1 MLSAVAVLGFSAV
14 GHAETALAYQCSI
27 ATNRETGGWITAEY
41 AFAQDKGAATAFDGL
56 IKREFGKPISVTVKD
71 DTEKR
76 LTMLWEVPLYNGSG
90 QATIMRFRA
99 VVFKQNDKV
108 TIQARPAGYKNMFE
122 GRGVCKKVAL

>member
-1 MLSAVAVLGFSAV
+1 M
-14 GHAETALAYQCSI
+14 
-27 ATNRETGGWITAEY
+27 
-41 AFAQDKGAATAFDGL
+41 

-76 LTMLWEVPLYNGSG
+76 LMMLWEVPLHNGTG

-108 TIQARPAGYKNMFE
+108 TIQARPTGYSNMFE
-122 GRGVCKKVAL
+122 GRGSCQKVAL